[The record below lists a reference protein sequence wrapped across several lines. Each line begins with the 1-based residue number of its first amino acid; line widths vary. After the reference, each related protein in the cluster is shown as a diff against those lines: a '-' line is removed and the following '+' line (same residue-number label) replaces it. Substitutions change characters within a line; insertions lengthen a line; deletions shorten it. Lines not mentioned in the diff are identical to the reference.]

1 MRIRER
7 ERNWQLTSHVIYEN
21 KRAINRNDIVFR
33 PVCVW
38 EGGDEKLFIHSKSC
52 ETFPEN
58 RKLPSGS
65 NSLVFQLN
73 LGLLPDLSSG

>member
-7 ERNWQLTSHVIYEN
+7 EKL
-21 KRAINRNDIVFR
+21 AINEPRHLR
-33 PVCVW
+33 KQTGHQPERHCLPARVW